1 NTKGRG
7 KRDGRNMVES
17 SWYGERSSPGVLGRR
32 GAEAARAAD
41 PGLGILATPWPRRS
55 SAGLGKE
62 VGRGEAA
69 QGPAGL
75 PRAGLDR
82 RDDFSGARRLA
93 FGPRSGTVRAPP
105 WLLARE
111 TRPASPSKE
120 IAHTLIPWKPRL
132 EKRLIARIA
141 GLHLG
146 APSKHSRAR
155 GGDPH
160 GEQ

>member
-1 NTKGRG
+1 G

-62 VGRGEAA
+62 VGMGEAA

-82 RDDFSGARRLA
+82 RDDLSAARVWA
-93 FGPRSGTVRAPP
+93 FGPRSGTVRVAR

-111 TRPASPSKE
+111 TRISAASLARWFSASSASTSVQSMPAALS
-120 IAHTLIPWKPRL
+120 
-132 EKRLIARIA
+132 
-141 GLHLG
+141 
-146 APSKHSRAR
+146 SRAR
-155 GGDPH
+155 T
-160 GEQ
+160 